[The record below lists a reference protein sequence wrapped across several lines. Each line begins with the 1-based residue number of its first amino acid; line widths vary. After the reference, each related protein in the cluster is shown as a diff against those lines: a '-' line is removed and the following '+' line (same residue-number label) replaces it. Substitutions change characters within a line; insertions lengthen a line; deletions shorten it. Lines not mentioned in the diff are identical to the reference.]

1 MLTDMHHYN
10 SEACQGTMADLY
22 ALAFRITF
30 RDAFASNGKCV
41 TCNSLKRHEKQLKRF
56 KLDCDMGLVH
66 VSIRT
71 PSPGEHWTV
80 SAAEGFLEYLSRK
93 TTVSLLEYGIDVT
106 PIISHV
112 ARIAVDLESSMACFV
127 PEVVFSEEWLLSVI
141 PCSPGVLDYIE
152 VDEEILL
159 RMVEE
164 DPVDPCLIGQQHF
177 TKNIALAYLRRD
189 VENIAFIPNH
199 LMLEACQD
207 MCRELWAE
215 NAELKKRMAA

>member
-22 ALAFRITF
+22 AFAFRVAF
-30 RDAFASNGKCV
+30 RDAFPSNGKCV
-41 TCNSLKRHEKQLKRF
+41 TCNSLKSHEKQLKRF

-66 VSIRT
+66 VSIRA
-71 PSPGEHWTV
+71 PNPGEHWTV
-80 SAAEGFLEYLSRK
+80 SVAEGFLEYLSRK

-112 ARIAVDLESSMACFV
+112 AEIAVDLDSCMARFM
-127 PEVVFSEEWLLSVI
+127 PEAVFTDDWLLSVI
-141 PCSPGVLDYIE
+141 PCSPGILDYIN
-152 VDEEILL
+152 VDEGILL

-164 DPVDPCLIGQQHF
+164 DPSDPYLICQQYF